1 MKKLNLFEAPIADY
15 LPDEFKQ
22 FARQSAKESEE
33 SGTPANTMEFQQ
45 LMMGLPSIE
54 RSHKSDLV
62 ELAVNSFYEMYPD
75 IKSWV
80 DKGRIVV
87 DANLGG
93 GTGGRV
99 LPQTPAMSD
108 VEKAK
113 EKDPDFEE
121 RVKMRHYQNAFTQ
134 GKAWVNGFNYI
145 FKIDNELENIDP
157 RLYDMYRS
165 FSKGASKFYW
175 ENTEM
180 LERMAQQATGRVAYC
195 DVTFLP
201 DGKVKIEARAPVFP
215 LLLHELVKGGEYYRS
230 LFSLPKDR
238 DVSKAITSTTDV
250 HKHEIKNMN
259 YGRALV
265 NTIREILNRRVRG
278 YSPDMEP
285 HLMSELE
292 ETLTPKEFNE
302 IMDGIV
308 RKDED
313 KILRFIIKCENIVKE
328 L

>member
-1 MKKLNLFEAPIADY
+1 MRKKNLFEAPIADY

-33 SGTPANTMEFQQ
+33 AGTPANTMEFQR

-54 RSHKSDLV
+54 RANKNELV
-62 ELAVNSFYEMYPD
+62 DLAVKSFYEMYPD
-75 IKSWV
+75 IESWV
-80 DKGRIVV
+80 KQGRIIV
-87 DANLGG
+87 DADLGG
-93 GTGGRV
+93 GSGGRS
-99 LPQTPAMSD
+99 LPQTISPQQI
-108 VEKAK
+108 EKAK
-113 EKDPDFEE
+113 ELDPDFEE

-134 GKAWVNGFNYI
+134 GKAWVNGFNYV
-145 FKIDNELENIDP
+145 FKIEDELENIDP

-165 FSKGASKFYW
+165 FGKGASKFYW

-180 LERMAQQATGRVAYC
+180 LERMAAQATGRVAYC
-195 DVTFLP
+195 DVTFQP

-230 LFSLPKDR
+230 LFSLPKNR
-238 DVSKAITSTTDV
+238 EVSKVLTSTTDV

-259 YGRALV
+259 YGRAIV
-265 NTIREILNRRVRG
+265 NRIREILNNKVKG
-278 YSPDMEP
+278 YTPDMEP

-292 ETLTPKEFNE
+292 DELSPKEFNE

-308 RKDED
+308 KNDD
-313 KILRFIIKCENIVKE
+313 KKILNFIVKCERIVKE

>member
-1 MKKLNLFEAPIADY
+1 MSKFRLVEAPISDY

-22 FARQSAKESEE
+22 YARQSAKESEE
-33 SGTPANTMEFQQ
+33 AGTPTSTQEFSM
-45 LMMGLPSIE
+45 LMMNLPSLE
-54 RSHKSDLV
+54 RSHKSELVDL
-62 ELAVNSFYEMYPD
+62 AIKSFYEMYPE

-80 DKGRIVV
+80 DKGRIIV
-87 DANLGG
+87 DADLSGG
-93 GTGGRV
+93 SGGRI
-99 LPQTPAMSD
+99 LPQSPSISD

-113 EKDPDFEE
+113 QKDPDFDE

-134 GKAWVNGFNYI
+134 GKAWINGFNYI
-145 FKIDNELENIDP
+145 FKIDDELENIDP
-157 RLYDMYRS
+157 KLYDLYRK

-238 DVSKAITSTTDV
+238 DVSKVITNTTDV

-259 YGRALV
+259 FGRAIV
-265 NTIREILNRRVRG
+265 NTIRNILNNKVKG

-308 RKDED
+308 KNDND
-313 KILRFIIKCENIVKE
+313 KILLFIIKCENIVKD

>member
-1 MKKLNLFEAPIADY
+1 MKRLNLFEAPISDY

-22 FARQSAKESEE
+22 YARQSAKQSEE
-33 SGTPANTMEFQQ
+33 AGIPANTMEFQR

-54 RSHKSDLV
+54 RSNKNELV
-62 ELAVNSFYEMYPD
+62 QLAINSFYDMYPD
-75 IKSWV
+75 IEKLV
-80 DKGRIVV
+80 DEGKIIL
-87 DANLGG
+87 DADLGG
-93 GTGGRV
+93 GSGGRS
-99 LPQTPAMSD
+99 LPQNISPQ
-108 VEKAK
+108 ELQKAK
-113 EKDPDFEE
+113 EEDPEFEE

-134 GKAWVNGFNYI
+134 GKAWVNGFNHI
-145 FKIDNELENIDP
+145 LRIEDELENIDP

-180 LERMAQQATGRVAYC
+180 LERMAAQATGRVAYC
-195 DVTFLP
+195 DVTFEP

-215 LLLHELVKGGEYYRS
+215 LLLHELVKGAEYYRS
-230 LFSLPKDR
+230 LFSLPKSR
-238 DVSKAITSTTDV
+238 QVSKALTSTTDV

-265 NTIREILNRRVRG
+265 NRIREILNKDVKG
-278 YSPDMEP
+278 YSHDMEP
-285 HLMSELE
+285 HLISELE
-292 ETLTPKEFNE
+292 SELTPKEFNE

-308 RKDED
+308 KNDQ
-313 KILRFIIKCENIVKE
+313 KMILKFVVKCERIVKD